1 MSNIDAES
9 GKDIRLDFQ
18 KLRTVV
24 ACSEDVIPVIAQD
37 TKSGRVLIV
46 GYANQM
52 ALEKTLKSGKA
63 TFWSTSRDELWV
75 KGESSGDVLLVDEVR
90 VNCEQNALL
99 YLCRL
104 RGEGAC
110 HTRNSDGKARLSCFY
125 RRIDGD
131 ALTFVDE

>member
-1 MSNIDAES
+1 MSNTDVES
-9 GKDIRLDFQ
+9 GKDIQLDFK
-18 KLRTVV
+18 KLQSVV
-24 ACSEDVIPVIAQD
+24 DCSEDVITAIAQD
-37 TKSGRVLIV
+37 IEGGRVLIV
-46 GYANQM
+46 GYANQL
-52 ALEKTLKSGKA
+52 ALETTLKTRKA

-75 KGESSGDVLLVDEVR
+75 KGAGSGDVLDVEEIR

-110 HTRNSDGKARLSCFY
+110 HTRDSEGKARLSGFY

-131 ALTFVDE
+131 ALTFVDD

>member
-1 MSNIDAES
+1 MSNTDVES
-9 GKDIRLDFQ
+9 GKDIQLDFK
-18 KLRTVV
+18 KLQSVV
-24 ACSEDVIPVIAQD
+24 DCSEDVITAIAQD
-37 TKSGRVLIV
+37 IEGGRVLIV
-46 GYANQM
+46 GYANQL
-52 ALEKTLKSGKA
+52 ALETTLKTRKA

-75 KGESSGDVLLVDEVR
+75 KGAGSGDVLDVEEIR

-110 HTRNSDGKARLSCFY
+110 HTRDSEGKARLSCFY

-131 ALTFVDE
+131 ALTFVDD